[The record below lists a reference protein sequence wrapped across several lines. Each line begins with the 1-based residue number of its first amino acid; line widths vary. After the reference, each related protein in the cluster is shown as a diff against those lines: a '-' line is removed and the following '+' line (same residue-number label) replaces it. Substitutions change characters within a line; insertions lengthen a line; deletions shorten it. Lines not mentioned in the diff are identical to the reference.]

1 MADQEETKPTETK
14 VEETAEDKKEE
25 EPAKAAEEEKPKE
38 EKKEEPKEEE
48 STATFEP
55 VVSYLFNM
63 LLLVFMFGYTMG
75 VCALVLIDIQRFIY
89 VLYRGWVRSIRGRR
103 GIHHQQLIF
112 TANNLWC
119 TQILIGIKV

>member
-25 EPAKAAEEEKPKE
+25 EPAAKTEEPAKE

-55 VVSYLFNM
+55 VVSCYFI
-63 LLLVFMFGYTMG
+63 LLCDCYYCVGIRW
-75 VCALVLIDIQRFIY
+75 AIY
-89 VLYRGWVRSIRGRR
+89 R
-103 GIHHQQLIF
+103 
-112 TANNLWC
+112 A
-119 TQILIGIKV
+119 